1 MWSPLDPHQSKFNE
15 IRNAHCLK
23 RDDRIGVTPYFPYRF
38 RHVLEGSMSGRRP
51 LAMND
56 GANAKTVFIV
66 DDDEA
71 VRDSLSILLDAYGLG
86 VEAFD
91 SVAAFKHALGAKRGA
106 CLILD
111 QHMPVTT
118 GLEFLASSE
127 GQDLG
132 MPVIL
137 VTAHN
142 DKEIRAQANEAG
154 VFAFLAKPVDG
165 DALMAAVTSA
175 IARSRAM
182 KYTEQR

>member
-1 MWSPLDPHQSKFNE
+1 LTQIKAKFEEVPNSH
-15 IRNAHCLK
+15 RLT
-23 RDDRIGVTPYFPYRF
+23 RDHRIGETPYFPHHF
-38 RHVLEGSMSGRRP
+38 RHVIEASVSGRRP
-51 LAMND
+51 RAMND

-91 SVAAFKHALGAKRGA
+91 SIAAFKRARGTKRGA

-118 GLEFLASSE
+118 GLEYLASSE
-127 GQDLG
+127 GQDLD

-165 DALMAAVTSA
+165 DALMAAVASA

-182 KYTEQR
+182 QCSEQG